1 MTACVVDSR
10 DWWAGGTMAQ
20 PEHGD
25 GGGGF
30 IALLVALLSGGG
42 IWEWVKYR
50 RQKRLDAR
58 AEVKEIHDLDEKA
71 QAVAR
76 FTENRTY
83 ELLAERDAVLWQR
96 TQGELDRVSRRA
108 DVLEDRTL
116 TLEGRVEELEAA
128 LAQAKSALAEKE
140 SELTSA
146 LNEVRRL
153 TELSAL
159 QAAEIGVLQHERA
172 ELKGA
177 VERLEAD
184 LQAVREQLAQ
194 AEE

>member
-10 DWWAGGTMAQ
+10 DWWAGGAMAQ

-25 GGGGF
+25 GGGGI

-58 AEVKEIHDLDEKA
+58 AEVREIHDLDEKA

-83 ELLAERDAVLWQR
+83 ELMAERDAVLWQR

-128 LAQAKSALAEKE
+128 LAEAKTALAVKE
-140 SELTSA
+140 SELSSA
-146 LNEVRRL
+146 LNEVKRL